1 MSVQFGRWNYDNAPP
16 ASGYLEKASQLLAP
30 YGPDGEGRYSGPG
43 VDIIYRGFHTT
54 QESRR
59 ETQPHAAPSGSV
71 ITWDG
76 RLDNREELIRQL
88 SGGLSIESTD
98 VAIVAAAYEKWG
110 TDSFGKL
117 VGDWALAIWNPRD
130 QALTLAKDFVGTR
143 HLYYAIEKDQVTW
156 SSILDPL
163 VLLAGRAF
171 TLEEEY
177 IAGWLGFFPATHL
190 TPYVGIQSVSPS
202 CFVRIDSGKQ
212 TVRNYWDLD
221 PGKRIRYR
229 TDAEYEEHFRTVFA
243 ESVRR
248 RLRSDTPILAEL
260 SGGMDSSS
268 IVCMADK
275 LIAEGCGETPRLDTV
290 SYYDDQEPN
299 WNERPYFTKVEEKRG
314 RTGCHIEVGSEDA
327 FRFQFQ
333 SGRFAATPGAL
344 VSDNEASRQFAACM
358 LSGKNRVLLSG
369 TGGDETLGGVPT
381 PVPEL
386 ADLFVR
392 ARFPTLARQ
401 LKIWALNKRKPWF
414 HLALE
419 TAREFFPL
427 ALFGV
432 PKHKRPAPWL
442 DPRFVARNRAV
453 LQGYEMRLKI
463 LGPLPSFT
471 ENLGTLNVLRRQIAC
486 SEILGES
493 PNEKRYPYLD
503 RDLLEFIYAI
513 PRIQLVRPGQRRSL
527 MRRSLTGIVPVGT
540 LNRSRKA
547 HVARAPLAGISAK
560 RPQLE
565 KISRDMVSN
574 SLGII
579 AERSLREILQQDESL
594 EQVSL
599 VPLFRTLN
607 IELWLRNLQIF
618 NGLGSQHRQKISLP
632 RCLARTDS
640 GPARRY
646 RHTLISAERTLK

>member
-59 ETQPHAAPSGSV
+59 ETQPHAAPSGAV

-130 QALTLAKDFVGTR
+130 QAFTLAKDFVGTR

-163 VLLAGRAF
+163 VLLAGKSFA
-171 TLEEEY
+171 LEEEY
-177 IAGWLGFFPATHL
+177 IAGWLGSFPATHL
-190 TPYVGIQSVSPS
+190 TPYVGIQAVPPS
-202 CFVRIDSGKQ
+202 SFVRISGNRQ
-212 TVRNYWDLD
+212 AVRKYWDFD

-248 RLRSDTPILAEL
+248 RLRSDTPVLAEL

-275 LIAEGCGETPRLDTV
+275 IVAEGCAETPRLDTV
-290 SYYDDQEPN
+290 SYYDDREPN
-299 WNERPYFTKVEEKRG
+299 WDERPYFSQVEGKR
-314 RTGCHIEVGSEDA
+314 RQTGCHIDVATNDA
-327 FRFQFQ
+327 FHFECET
-333 SGRFAATPGAL
+333 GRFAATPAS
-344 VSDNEASRQFAACM
+344 VSRPSKAHTEFAASLASGGNRVI
-358 LSGKNRVLLSG
+358 LSGI
-369 TGGDETLGGVPT
+369 GGDEVTGGVPT

-386 ADLFVR
+386 ADHLATAQWR
-392 ARFPTLARQ
+392 TLAHQ
-401 LKIWALNKRKPWF
+401 LKAWALDTRKPWF
-414 HLALE
+414 QLFIE
-419 TAREFFPL
+419 SARKFLPFEVV
-427 ALFGV
+427 GV
-432 PKHKRPAPWL
+432 PEYLRPAPWL
-442 DPRFVARNRAV
+442 HSLFVRHQRPALTGYPSRFRMFGPPPSFQENISTLRS
-453 LQGYEMRLKI
+453 LQRQLESS
-463 LGPLPSFT
+463 PLPAKPPH
-471 ENLGTLNVLRRQIAC
+471 EN
-486 SEILGES
+486 
-493 PNEKRYPYLD
+493 RYPYVD

-513 PRIQLVRPGQRRSL
+513 PREQLVRPGQRRSL
-527 MRRSLTGIVPVGT
+527 MRRAMIGIVPDAV
-540 LNRSRKA
+540 LNRRRKA
-547 HVARAPLAGISAK
+547 FVVRAPLTAVLGEWFSLVELGRSTVSASCGIIDQRLLHESLKAARHGEGISIVALV
-560 RPQLE
+560 R
-565 KISRDMVSN
+565 I
-574 SLGII
+574 LG
-579 AERSLREILQQDESL
+579 
-594 EQVSL
+594 V
-599 VPLFRTLN
+599 
-607 IELWLRNLQIF
+607 ELWLRILADQE
-618 NGLGSQHRQKISLP
+618 ISRSGTGMKTTRFYHAQTAKALTTL
-632 RCLARTDS
+632 LA
-640 GPARRY
+640 
-646 RHTLISAERTLK
+646 